1 MPVVSGH
8 SDSQDDDGDKEVE
21 DLTADHVGV
30 DPDRPCGG
38 GHRLQAFHP
47 DHHHSEG
54 TVQALERTAESGRG
68 QAANRNKGHTTGC
81 EATVTG
87 GRSKTGEMSRRALM
101 VWH

>member
-8 SDSQDDDGDKEVE
+8 SDSQDDDGDQEVE

-38 GHRLQAFHP
+38 GHLLQAVHP
-47 DHHHSEG
+47 DHHHTEG

-68 QAANRNKGHTTGC
+68 QAANRNKGHTQQD
-81 EATVTG
+81 VRRQSQ
-87 GRSKTGEMSRRALM
+87 GRCPDGP
-101 VWH
+101 